1 MNLADQGI
9 EVWICSGN
17 RRHRQDREKIPNHR
31 TSLRLE
37 GELGILDEG

>member
-17 RRHRQDREKIPNHR
+17 LRLRQDLEKIPNQR
-31 TSLRLE
+31 TSLLPE
-37 GELGILDEG
+37 GELGILGEG